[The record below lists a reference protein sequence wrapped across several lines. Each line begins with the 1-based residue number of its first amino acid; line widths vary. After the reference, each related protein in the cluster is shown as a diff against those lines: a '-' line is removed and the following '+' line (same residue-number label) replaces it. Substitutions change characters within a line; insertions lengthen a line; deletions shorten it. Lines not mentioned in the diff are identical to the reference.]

1 MHPQE
6 LYTRILCQRTT
17 PMRRLFL
24 SVLLLSAAIAT
35 TQNAVAQSCSSH
47 LQTTLQRIGLADSHF
62 WTDSTHTF
70 ISYENRAFRS
80 ELTAIKRILE
90 VLRECPSNVP
100 NVILLPHHRG
110 LPIGA
115 TTLTSPFDQAEFSS
129 SQRFK
134 SSSITFELA
143 SFDHHPRLHFP
154 HFTLTFYPDFMVQF
168 GDYETTTESQ
178 INLVPELAAT
188 IWPGMRLSA
197 QLILPLH
204 NELTYE
210 GDYIRPGRLVFNQV
224 ARFKTTTWASASIG
238 YFSENRYGLDLSVRR
253 FDKTATWSIGAD
265 FAYTGY
271 ASFRKGTWYYSDL
284 NDKLLLGILSYRLAP
299 MDLHLEAA
307 YGRFLYDDI
316 GWRITMS
323 RYWNDVSISLM
334 ALKTGIG
341 LNGGFRFTI
350 PLFPARSPQIGPLV
364 LRPAPYIGWTYRYR
378 GFPRG
383 GRQHLTGYDLD
394 HYFHFLSKTY
404 LNSQLS
410 NYLFPS
416 KNP

>member
-1 MHPQE
+1 MHR
-6 LYTRILCQRTT
+6 LLISLLILA
-17 PMRRLFL
+17 P
-24 SVLLLSAAIAT
+24 
-35 TQNAVAQSCSSH
+35 AVATA
-47 LQTTLQRIGLADSHF
+47 QTPRPQICPLRIEVALRRIGLTNSHVS
-62 WTDSTHTF
+62 TDSTYIF

-80 ELTAIKRILE
+80 ELTAIKRILQ

-100 NVILLPHHRG
+100 NVVLLPHHRG
-110 LPIGA
+110 LAIGM
-115 TTLTSPFDQAEFSS
+115 TTLTAPFEHVKSASS
-129 SQRFK
+129 LRPK
-134 SSSITFELA
+134 SSSITFDLA
-143 SFDHHPRLHFP
+143 SFNRHPKLHFP

-238 YFSENRYGLDLSVRR
+238 YFSENHYGLDLSVRR

-334 ALKTGIG
+334 ALKTGTG